1 MGKSEQI
8 RWTGVGANQ
17 ILIFPI
23 YESMDERISSRPL
36 AFFCQND
43 EMSGSSIRMLEKK
56 RRLINYP

>member
-1 MGKSEQI
+1 MMMGKSEQI

-36 AFFCQND
+36 AFFVKTMKCPYRVL
-43 EMSGSSIRMLEKK
+43 GC
-56 RRLINYP
+56 